1 MARLI
6 LIRHCES
13 TGQQP
18 DDALSVAGEAQAL
31 ALIDRLAGLAPD
43 AIYSSPYRRAVAT
56 VRPFADRVGL
66 PIREDA
72 RLREREL
79 SPQPI
84 DDWLDHIRRSYDD
97 IDHCAAAGGESLREA
112 QTRALAAL
120 ADIAAAQ
127 HRLPVVASHGN
138 LISAILRAA
147 DPGFGFD
154 GWRDLRN
161 PDLFELSLAKGRPV
175 AFARVE

>member
-1 MARLI
+1 MTRLI

-18 DDALSVAGEAQAL
+18 GDGLSEAGEVQAL
-31 ALIDRLAGLAPD
+31 ALVDRLAALDPD
-43 AIYSSPYRRAVAT
+43 AIYLSPYRRATAT
-56 VRPFADRVGL
+56 VRPFAECVGL
-66 PIREDA
+66 CICQDE

-79 SPQPI
+79 SPEPL
-84 DDWLDHIRRSYDD
+84 DDWLDRICRSYDD
-97 IDHCAAAGGESLREA
+97 VDHRAAPGGESLRDA

-120 ADIAAAQ
+120 ADIAAAH

-138 LISAILRAA
+138 LISTILRTA

-161 PDLFELSLAKGRPV
+161 PDLFELSLAEGRP
-175 AFARVE
+175 ATFARIE

>member
-1 MARLI
+1 MTRLI

-13 TGQQP
+13 TGQKP
-18 DDALSVAGEAQAL
+18 DAALSQAGEVQAL
-31 ALIDRLAGLAPD
+31 ALVDRLATLTPD

-56 VRPFADRVGL
+56 VSPFAERVGL
-66 PIREDA
+66 RIREDA

-79 SPQPI
+79 SLEPL

-97 IDHCAAAGGESLREA
+97 IDHRAASGGESLRDA

-120 ADIAAAQ
+120 ADIAGAH
-127 HRLPVVASHGN
+127 HRLPLVASHGN
-138 LISAILRAA
+138 LISAILRTA

-154 GWRDLRN
+154 GWRATCVIPICSSSASRR
-161 PDLFELSLAKGRPV
+161 AGR
-175 AFARVE
+175 